1 MEIMIDLQGGA
12 KAPLYEKI
20 YESIKNEIVS
30 GKLLRGEKLPST
42 RRLAQGLSVSRSTVD
57 LAYEQLRAEGY
68 IKAEPCRGFFVC
80 DITGL
85 YSLHQEIQK
94 EGEIVRSTVDL
105 AYEQLRAEG
114 YIKAEPCRGFFVC
127 DITGLYSLHQ
137 EIQKEG
143 EIVSRGTKALRESG
157 QRLPLIDFSP
167 YAVDTENFPYNIWR
181 RLSKNVLLDDREELL
196 LAGDGQGDRVL
207 GTKALRESG
216 QRLPLIDFSP
226 YAVDTENFPYNIW
239 RRLSKNVL
247 LDDREELLLAGDG
260 QGDRVLRET
269 IAAYLH
275 QARGVNCLPDQII
288 VGAGNEY
295 LEILLSQ
302 ILGRKQTVLM
312 EDPGYPQ
319 AYRTFLNMGYKVITV
334 PALEDGLCMS
344 EVRRLAPSLVYVMPS
359 HQFPVGSVMALGK
372 RLELLEWAAE
382 GEGRYLIE
390 DDHDSEYRYRGKP
403 IPSLQSIDRFGR
415 VIYLGTFSKSIA
427 PSLRIS
433 YLVEDDHD
441 SEYRYRG
448 KPIPSL
454 QSIDRFGR
462 VIYLGTFSKSI
473 APSLRISYLVLPPKL
488 LERYHCVCGFYA
500 ATVPRM
506 QQELVNSFIRSKS
519 IAPSLRIS
527 YLVLP
532 PKLLER
538 YHCVCGFYAATVPR
552 MQQELVNSFIR
563 EGHFERHLNKMRGI
577 YRARHDFLL
586 AELKKRRWVRRVI
599 GEHAGLHLLVEVQT
613 QEQEEELCRRAEEFG
628 VRVSGIRQ
636 YYLKQGEEA
645 ACMEECASGNGE
657 FGTYPVLLLGYGRLC
672 EQELAQGLEGLDA
685 LFGKR
690 SDLQSPTDIV

>member
-94 EGEIVRSTVDL
+94 EGEIV
-105 AYEQLRAEG
+105 
-114 YIKAEPCRGFFVC
+114 
-127 DITGLYSLHQ
+127 
-137 EIQKEG
+137 
-143 EIVSRGTKALRESG
+143 SRGAKALRESG
-157 QRLPLIDFSP
+157 QRLPLI
-167 YAVDTENFPYNIWR
+167 N
-181 RLSKNVLLDDREELL
+181 
-196 LAGDGQGDRVL
+196 
-207 GTKALRESG
+207 
-216 QRLPLIDFSP
+216 FSP

-359 HQFPVGSVMALGK
+359 HQFPVGSVMTLGK

-403 IPSLQSIDRFGR
+403 IPSLQSIDSFRKG
-415 VIYLGTFSKSIA
+415 YLSWYVFQEHCAVASDQLSGAAAEAFRALSLCLRLLCSDGAENAAGAGEQLYPRRTF
-427 PSLRIS
+427 
-433 YLVEDDHD
+433 
-441 SEYRYRG
+441 
-448 KPIPSL
+448 
-454 QSIDRFGR
+454 
-462 VIYLGTFSKSI
+462 
-473 APSLRISYLVLPPKL
+473 
-488 LERYHCVCGFYA
+488 
-500 ATVPRM
+500 
-506 QQELVNSFIRSKS
+506 
-519 IAPSLRIS
+519 
-527 YLVLP
+527 
-532 PKLLER
+532 
-538 YHCVCGFYAATVPR
+538 
-552 MQQELVNSFIR
+552 
-563 EGHFERHLNKMRGI
+563 
-577 YRARHDFLL
+577 
-586 AELKKRRWVRRVI
+586 
-599 GEHAGLHLLVEVQT
+599 
-613 QEQEEELCRRAEEFG
+613 
-628 VRVSGIRQ
+628 
-636 YYLKQGEEA
+636 
-645 ACMEECASGNGE
+645 
-657 FGTYPVLLLGYGRLC
+657 
-672 EQELAQGLEGLDA
+672 
-685 LFGKR
+685 
-690 SDLQSPTDIV
+690 